1 MCRYAFYQYKSHYAC
16 FKCKKGFKR
25 KNLDDITR
33 EKIASKPFN
42 CPECSNLMANV
53 GLDCEIPKK
62 SNAQQ
67 WKVLES
73 LFEIGITYHSCGC
86 GGPGYRPKGL
96 DELKSFLLNMKKIY
110 KNQYKSSLH
119 EQGLD
124 TVQKSERTES
134 LKHWNLKIRAI
145 EGLLDKL

>member
-25 KNLDDITR
+25 KNLGDITR
-33 EKIASKPFN
+33 AKIESKPFH
-42 CPECSNLMANV
+42 CPECRSLMANV

-62 SNAQQ
+62 SNTQQ

-73 LFEIGITYHSCGC
+73 LYEIGITYHSCGC
-86 GGPGYRPKGL
+86 GGPGYMPKEL
-96 DELKSFLLNMKKIY
+96 DELKSFLLNMKTVY
-110 KNQYKSSLH
+110 SNHYKSSLSKD
-119 EQGLD
+119 GLK

-134 LKHWNLKIRAI
+134 LKHWSFKIREI